1 MSPRADSP
9 SMSRLSDMAACGCP
23 GKVSA
28 CPRSGIIGA
37 RPCLALAIA
46 ALFCQRN
53 LLLRSYGTIMTLS
66 AEPARQEG
74 AFPHG
79 APGGPL
85 WHFLRGFLKHPVMV
99 GSVIPSSQI
108 LIQKMLVPVAWA
120 HTRLSVEYGPG
131 DGTIT
136 PHERKGV

>member
-28 CPRSGIIGA
+28 CPRSGIIGT

-66 AEPARQEG
+66 AEQARQEG
-74 AFPHG
+74 AFTHG

-99 GSVIPSSQI
+99 EIGRASC
-108 LIQKMLVPVAWA
+108 
-120 HTRLSVEYGPG
+120 R
-131 DGTIT
+131 
-136 PHERKGV
+136 ERVCPYV

>member
-66 AEPARQEG
+66 AEQARQEG
-74 AFPHG
+74 GFTYD
-79 APGGPL
+79 APDGPL
-85 WHFLRGFLKHPVMV
+85 WQFPRGFLMHQVIV
-99 GSVIPSSQI
+99 GSVIASLSM
-108 LIQKMLVPVAWA
+108 LI
-120 HTRLSVEYGPG
+120 
-131 DGTIT
+131 
-136 PHERKGV
+136 